1 MAFSYILQIYVY
13 QIEKIELWFLFRFLF
28 AAAYPGVRTA
38 RSPFSG
44 AYAEGPYAEGPY
56 AEGPYAEGRSL
67 HSNAKDFSQLLRSAA
82 DSIDTFERYIY
93 LFFNV

>member
-13 QIEKIELWFLFRFLF
+13 QIEKIELWLLFRFLF

-44 AYAEGPYAEGPY
+44 AYAEGPY